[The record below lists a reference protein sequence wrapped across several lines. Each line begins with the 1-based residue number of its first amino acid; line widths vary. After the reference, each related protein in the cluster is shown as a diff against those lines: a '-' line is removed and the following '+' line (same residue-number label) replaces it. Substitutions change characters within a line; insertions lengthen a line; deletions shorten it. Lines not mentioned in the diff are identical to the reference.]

1 MALILFLFKLLVIIS
16 ILIFI
21 TVLLD
26 HTFCLLVLL
35 LIWFFFVTSLLAIC
49 TNTSNFS
56 MLLRH
61 WREIT
66 VLCHLW
72 LRLIV
77 QKFYDFILSEK
88 QFYNSFSFFLCQ
100 LMIILSCIWQ
110 IWSGIKRSNVEFGT
124 LLPMF
129 VLFIHCL
136 LPFFNNLINN
146 FLQMVLQLS
155 LVRNFSFE
163 LDSAS
168 FVLLLNLINHFLKLF
183 NYSFKPFNFLVFCFL
198 LVIGLVH

>member
-1 MALILFLFKLLVIIS
+1 MALILLIFKLLVIIS
-16 ILIFI
+16 ILIFV

-26 HTFCLLVLL
+26 HAFCILVLL
-35 LIWFFFVTSLLAIC
+35 LIWFFLVTNLLAIC
-49 TNTSNFS
+49 TITKI
-56 MLLRH
+56 MHLRH
-61 WREIT
+61 WWEIT
-66 VLCHLW
+66 VLFHHLW

-77 QKFYDFILSEK
+77 QKFYNFVLSQK
-88 QFYNSFSFFLCQ
+88 QFYNSFSFFLGQ
-100 LMIILSCIWQ
+100 FMIILSCVWQ

-124 LLPMF
+124 LLPIF

-155 LVRNFSFE
+155 LVRNFSFK
-163 LDSAS
+163 LNSAS

-183 NYSFKPFNFLVFCFL
+183 NYSFKPFNFLILCFL
-198 LVIGLVH
+198 FVIGLVH